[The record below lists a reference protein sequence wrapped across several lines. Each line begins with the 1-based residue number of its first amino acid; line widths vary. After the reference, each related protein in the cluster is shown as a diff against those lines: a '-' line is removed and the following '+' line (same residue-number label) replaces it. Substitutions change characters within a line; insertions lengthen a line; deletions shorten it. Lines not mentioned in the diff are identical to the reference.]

1 MRWKTVCVIQIRAR
15 VRYTAST
22 PFSEQ
27 VCGNLVF
34 GCVCVCACVVAA
46 SFFFFFQNYFFKTF
60 VGVFTTVPMISSEA
74 NPIRPHALP
83 TFGGAGGVGPGGEGC
98 GGGGG
103 LLHCVLFAPGLIP
116 ALQLQLPGLPVTSIR
131 IAHKCQLEC
140 QLACGY
146 WLATEPRGRNCRRY
160 REHLAHAGSGTH
172 SCPPP
177 GPPRVE

>member
-1 MRWKTVCVIQIRAR
+1 M
-15 VRYTAST
+15 
-22 PFSEQ
+22 
-27 VCGNLVF
+27 
-34 GCVCVCACVVAA
+34 CACVVAA
-46 SFFFFFQNYFFKTF
+46 SFFFFFQNNFFKTF
-60 VGVFTTVPMISSEA
+60 VGVFTTVPMMSSEA

-83 TFGGAGGVGPGGEGC
+83 TFGGAGGVGPGGEG

-140 QLACGY
+140 QLACDY

-160 REHLAHAGSGTH
+160 REHLAHAGCGTH